1 MGELRADDTKTWISR
16 IWETLHE
23 FREVQIPEGFVDHDQ
38 EWDEICTAMAWI
50 TEALERQRDDI
61 EP

>member
-16 IWETLHE
+16 IWETLQE
-23 FREVQIPEGFVDHDQ
+23 FRDVQIPEGFPSHDQ
-38 EWDEICTAMAWI
+38 EWDEICTA
-50 TEALERQRDDI
+50 DI

>member
-1 MGELRADDTKTWISR
+1 MGELRADDMITWTNR
-16 IWETLHE
+16 IWQTLHE
-23 FREVQIPEGFVDHDQ
+23 FREVQIPEGDIYNDQ

-50 TEALERQRDDI
+50 TEALKRQRDDI

>member
-16 IWETLHE
+16 IWETLQE
-23 FREVQIPEGFVDHDQ
+23 FRDVQIPEGCPSHDQ
-38 EWDEICTAMAWI
+38 EWDEIGTAMAWI
-50 TEALERQRDDI
+50 TEALARQRDDI